1 MDIQKELGGSRRYNL
16 HTHTQFCDGRA
27 SMEDFVREAVRLGFT
42 HLGFSPHSP
51 LAVESPCN
59 MQREQVPHYFGEVE
73 RLRRHYGS
81 QLRLL
86 AGMEIDYLSQSW
98 GPHIT
103 YFREL
108 PLDYRIG
115 SVHFIPTRDGRE
127 YVDVDGRP
135 ETFRRKLDE
144 YFEGD
149 LRYVVRT
156 FFRQTRDM
164 MLAGGFDVVG
174 HLDKIGFNASQV
186 RPGIEEEHWYRRLVD
201 EVVDLVAERGL
212 VVEIN
217 TKAFNGPDSGRVF
230 PSRRLIS
237 RLKAAGVPMIV
248 NSDAHEPAL
257 LDVSRDD
264 AFRLLAVLPD
274 RIAGCN

>member
-1 MDIQKELGGSRRYNL
+1 MDILKELGGSRRYNL
-16 HTHTQFCDGRA
+16 HTHTQFCDGHA
-27 SMEDFVREAVRLGFT
+27 PMEDFVREAIGLGYT

-51 LAVESPCN
+51 LAIESPCN
-59 MQREQVPHYFGEVE
+59 MAREHVPHYFGEVE
-73 RLRRHYGS
+73 RLRRHYGDR
-81 QLRLL
+81 LRLL

-115 SVHFIPTRDGRE
+115 SVHFIPTKDGRM

-135 ETFRRKLDE
+135 ESFRRKLEE

-149 LRYVVRT
+149 LRYVVRA
-156 FFRQTRDM
+156 FFRQTREM
-164 MLAGGFDVVG
+164 ILAGGFDVVG
-174 HLDKIGFNASQV
+174 HIDKIGFNASQV
-186 RPGIEEEHWYRRLVD
+186 RPGIEEESWYRRLAD
-201 EVVDLVAERGL
+201 EVADLAAERGL
-212 VVEIN
+212 AVEIN
-217 TKAFNGPDSGRVF
+217 TKAYSGPDSGRVF

-248 NSDAHEPAL
+248 NSDAHDPAL
-257 LDVSRDD
+257 LDAARHE

-274 RIAGCN
+274 RIAACK